1 MNLNDENLMEAINLA
16 VIILTEYEKNIC
28 DFRKGDFE
36 DLDKIVKIV
45 LRSKKFL
52 RRQSSNEKLYA
63 KRENSRWLKSFKE
76 VYDNTGVQVA
86 C

>member
-52 RRQSSNEKLYA
+52 RRQSSNERLYA
-63 KRENSRWLKSFKE
+63 KRENGR
-76 VYDNTGVQVA
+76 
-86 C
+86 

>member
-45 LRSKKFL
+45 LRS
-52 RRQSSNEKLYA
+52 
-63 KRENSRWLKSFKE
+63 
-76 VYDNTGVQVA
+76 
-86 C
+86 